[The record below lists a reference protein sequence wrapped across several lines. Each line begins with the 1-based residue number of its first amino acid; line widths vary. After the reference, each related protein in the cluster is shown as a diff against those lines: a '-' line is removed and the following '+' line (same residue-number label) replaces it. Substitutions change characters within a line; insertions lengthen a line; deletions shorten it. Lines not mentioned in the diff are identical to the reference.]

1 MVHSGMGRAVSPRS
15 RCSTKTAMAAV
26 WAAPRKNRA
35 TEKARSTI
43 RPISNDACTR
53 WAAARLGKKLTQNKN
68 RAKAPKKKMAAFS
81 AQMRRRCARSSILG
95 QLLSFLCPC
104 YSTLPGKM
112 QVKKL

>member
-1 MVHSGMGRAVSPRS
+1 M
-15 RCSTKTAMAAV
+15 
-26 WAAPRKNRA
+26 
-35 TEKARSTI
+35 EKARSTI